1 MNGSVWKRTGYGTMS
16 KNLYVLSIS
25 AFTGFG
31 IFVSMLVAQFTLQME
46 LTWPFALIV
55 LVIGIAGI
63 FVAHG
68 SDVPVVSLLGYMMVA
83 VPYGAL
89 LGPLLNLYV
98 PVSIILPFF
107 ITTVYV
113 AVFGLVGAVIPDSL
127 ESWSTYLLGGLFV
140 GLLGYFIIP
149 IGGLFGLSVAHALT
163 VWDWAIVVLFAAVI
177 MYDFNRALRIP
188 YTLDNSIDVALAIY
202 LDWFNVFIRVLQFF
216 GILKKND

>member
-1 MNGSVWKRTGYGTMS
+1 MNGSVWNRTGYGTMS

-31 IFVSMLVAQFTLQME
+31 IFISMLVAQFTLNME
-46 LTWPFALIV
+46 MTWPFALIV
-55 LVIGIAGI
+55 LGLGIVGV
-63 FVAHG
+63 FVTYG
-68 SDVPVVSLLGYMMVA
+68 SDIPGMSLLGYMMVA

-149 IGGLFGLSVAHALT
+149 VGGLFGLSVVHALT
-163 VWDWAIVVLFAAVI
+163 VWDWAIVVLFAAII

-202 LDWFNVFIRVLQFF
+202 LDWFNVFIRALQFF
-216 GILKKND
+216 GILKKSD